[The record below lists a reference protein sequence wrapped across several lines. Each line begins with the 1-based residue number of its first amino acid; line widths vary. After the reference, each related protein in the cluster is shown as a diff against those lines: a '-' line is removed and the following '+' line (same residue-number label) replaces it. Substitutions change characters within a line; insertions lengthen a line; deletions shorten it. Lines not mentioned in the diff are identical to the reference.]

1 MILHMYMYI
10 YIYMIARFPIINNLI
25 GKISRKKRRNTLILA
40 TVTAVCLF
48 LLIIWLFR

>member
-1 MILHMYMYI
+1 
-10 YIYMIARFPIINNLI
+10 MIARFPIINNLI